1 MLTPSPARVAG
12 LSELASRY
20 DALVCDVWG
29 VLHNGVAGYPGASDA
44 LVAARAA
51 GCKVLLL
58 TNAPRPSGPIHAQ
71 LASLGVAREAYDDLL
86 TSGDATRAT
95 LEARPER
102 RVAHVGPDRDLV
114 LYEGLEHRL
123 VADDEADIVVCTG
136 LTDDAVETPD
146 DYRGR
151 LASFAARRLPMLC
164 ANPDIVVE
172 RGTQKVWCAG
182 AVARLYADDFGGPVT
197 LIGKPHAPIY
207 AEAVRRIE
215 TLLGRPADPARVLA
229 IGDGLPTDIRG
240 GHGQGYDVLFVT
252 GGIHAD
258 DFGPLDAPEATK
270 VERRLM
276 EEGLAVTAFLP
287 RLVW

>member
-1 MLTPSPARVAG
+1 MLTPSPSRVPG
-12 LSELASRY
+12 LSVLANRY

-29 VLHNGVAGYPGASDA
+29 VLHNGMSGYPGASDA

-51 GCKVLLL
+51 GCRVLLL

-86 TSGDATRAT
+86 TSGDATRAM

-102 RVAHVGPDRDLV
+102 RIAHVGPDRDLV
-114 LYEGLEHRL
+114 LYEGLPHRL
-123 VADDEADIVVCTG
+123 VADGEAEIVVCTG
-136 LTDDAVETPD
+136 LTDDTTETPD

-151 LASFAARRLPMLC
+151 LADFAARGLPMLC

-182 AVARLYADDFGGPVT
+182 AVARLYVDDYAGSVT

-207 AEAVRRIE
+207 AETARRIE
-215 TLLGRPADPARVLA
+215 ALLGRPADPSRVLA

-252 GGIHAD
+252 GGIHAE
-258 DFGPLDAPEATK
+258 DFGTLDAPDPAK
-270 VERRLM
+270 IERRLM